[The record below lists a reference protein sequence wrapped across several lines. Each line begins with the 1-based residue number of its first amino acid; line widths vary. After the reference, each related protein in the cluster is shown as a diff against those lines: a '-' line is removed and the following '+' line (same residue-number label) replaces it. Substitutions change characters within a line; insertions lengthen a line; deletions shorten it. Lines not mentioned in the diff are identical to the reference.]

1 MSALLEVLDHCARRV
16 PLYRDVA
23 PPAPGETASAA
34 LARFPVLRRPRLLRA
49 FPKELVPEG
58 VSLSAALASGEISFV
73 GTSGTGGERVQV
85 LWSQPWWDTQE
96 LDGFAPHALAWA
108 AVRGPG
114 YREAVLTTPTCTG
127 NLCHVGDL
135 PMEARIDDDRVL
147 FLNQKVDP
155 ALWSDR
161 DVARMADELERFQ
174 PVGLEADPAYLA
186 YLAARWARLGRTPHQ
201 PRFVEL
207 SYEQPSARHLAAI
220 ARVFPGVPVI
230 DAYGSTECGFMLI
243 ACEAGSYHPNPRWH
257 HLELAPLAG
266 GRRPEL
272 ARLLITPLGNRWLNL
287 VRYDSGDLVRPQ
299 LEACPCGRAE
309 PLLVASLEGRAK
321 DAVIH
326 AGGAVLT
333 AREVDAALA
342 PVAGLLHYRLVQAGP
357 SSFEVDVVRDEL
369 DPLDLTETRDRL
381 AAVLGAEPRVRVVKS
396 VAVEPSGKFRL
407 CRATHVDLDAQLAVA
422 S

>member
-23 PPAPGETASAA
+23 PPAPGEAAAAA
-34 LARFPVLRRPRLLRA
+34 LARFPVLRRPQLLRA
-49 FPKELVPEG
+49 FPKALVPDG

-85 LWSQPWWDTQE
+85 LWSQPWWDAQE

-108 AVRGPG
+108 AVREPG

-135 PMEARIDDDRVL
+135 PMTERIDDDRVL

-161 DVARMADELERFQ
+161 DAARMADELEAFQ

-186 YLAARWARLGRTPHQ
+186 YLAVRWARLGRTPHQ

-243 ACEAGSYHPNPRWH
+243 ACEAGRYHPNPRWH

-266 GRRPEL
+266 GLRPEL

-299 LEACPCGRAE
+299 PEACPCGRAE

-321 DAVIH
+321 DAVLH
-326 AGGAVLT
+326 AEGAVLT

-342 PVAGLLHYRLVQAGP
+342 PVAGLLHYRLIQAGP
-357 SSFEVDVVRDEL
+357 STFEVDVVPDEL
-369 DPLDLTETRDRL
+369 DPLDLTEARDRL
-381 AAVLGAEPRVRVVKS
+381 AALLGAEPRVRVVKS

-407 CRATHVDLDAQLAVA
+407 CRATHVDLDVRLAVA